1 MAMNRILDLVRGVG
15 KGYTVVAGSFA
26 PNGSSAIA
34 ATSNKGTGWSVA
46 RTSAGLY
53 TLTFTNVGYELVTAL
68 TSLQLATKDDKL
80 LQIGAYDAAAK
91 TLLIRVWDISG
102 GDVADVDANANNR
115 VHFLCV
121 FRSSSVTK

>member
-26 PNGSSAIA
+26 PNNTSAIA

-53 TLTFTNVGYELVTAL
+53 TITFKNVGYELVTAL
-68 TSLQLATKDDKL
+68 TSLQLATKDDKF
-80 LQIGAYDAAAK
+80 LQIGSYSAANK
-91 TLLIRVWDISG
+91 TLEIRVWDVSG
-102 GDVADVDANANNR
+102 ADVADVAENANNR
-115 VHFLCV
+115 VHFLCI
-121 FRSSSVTK
+121 FRASSVTK